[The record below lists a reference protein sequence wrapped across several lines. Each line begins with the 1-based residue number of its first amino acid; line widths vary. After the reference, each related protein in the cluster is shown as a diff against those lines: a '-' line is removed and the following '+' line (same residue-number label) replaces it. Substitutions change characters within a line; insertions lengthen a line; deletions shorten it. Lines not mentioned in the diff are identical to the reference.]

1 MCEDTLCLTMIGKM
15 MELELSAAILGVA
28 LLAGAILL
36 LMVTMLGAKRE
47 APPSDSAAQH
57 STSPVFLFDGQEL
70 IDCNSAARVILGHSN
85 IQGSDWQKL
94 LAFLSTYFTALEG
107 RLGTLAK
114 MGAIAE
120 TGAAE
125 NGKIILLEAE
135 MNAGLTR
142 ICLIDPDVTDGP
154 GVALALSHRALETEV
169 QDLRKAAAAA
179 PLLMWREHSTGEVVW
194 ANDAYVMLAAS
205 TLPQGRELSWPLPR
219 LFERS
224 AVLQSASGQ
233 RQSVAVGGG
242 VGAVQK
248 THWFD
253 LTTMADQDAL
263 LCFATPADAAV
274 AAETSLR
281 EFMQTLSKTFAQL
294 PIGLAIFDKDRKLQM
309 FNPALLELTTLP
321 PDFLSLRPSMMSVLD
336 AMRDRNLLPEPK
348 DYATWRRQ
356 ITEIER
362 AAAAGAYSE
371 NWALPDGQTFRV
383 TGRPH
388 PNGGLALMIEDIS
401 SEMQRSRRYRA
412 DLEVS
417 QSVLDQICDA
427 IAVFSPAGHV
437 IWCNQSYTNMWGHD
451 PSATMGD
458 MTIRTVTD
466 HWKTRAAPTPLWVE
480 IDEYIHTVGIRQ
492 AWSKELRLQ
501 DGRLVMCHVAPVAAG
516 STMVAFRGAAPDGA
530 VPKAAQQVQTA
541 ILRTAS

>member
-1 MCEDTLCLTMIGKM
+1 MVGKM
-15 MELELSAAILGVA
+15 MAIELSATILGLV

-36 LMVTMLGAKRE
+36 LVATLVGTRRDA
-47 APPSDSAAQH
+47 APNDSTAQR
-57 STSPVFLFDGQEL
+57 STGPVFLFDGQEL
-70 IDCNSAARVILGHSN
+70 IDCNSAARVILGQSN
-85 IQGSDWQKL
+85 SGGNDWQKL
-94 LAFLSTYFTALEG
+94 LAFLSPYFTALDD
-107 RLGTLAK
+107 RLGSLAK
-114 MGAIAE
+114 LGAIAE

-169 QDLRKAAAAA
+169 QELRKAAAAA
-179 PLLMWREHSTGEVVW
+179 PMLIWREHSEGEIVW
-194 ANDAYVMLAAS
+194 ANDSYVMLAAS
-205 TLPQGRELSWPLPR
+205 TLPAGRDLSWPLPR

-224 AVLQSASGQ
+224 AVLQSASRQ
-233 RQSVAVGGG
+233 RQSVAIVQAA
-242 VGAVQK
+242 GATPKV
-248 THWFD
+248 HWFD
-253 LTTMADQDAL
+253 LTTTADKGAL
-263 LCFATPADAAV
+263 LCFAAPVDAAV

-321 PDFLSLRPSMMSVLD
+321 PDFLSLKPSMMSVLD

-362 AAAAGAYSE
+362 AAAAGAYLE

-417 QSVLDQICDA
+417 QSVLDQISDA

-437 IWCNQSYTNMWGHD
+437 IWCNHAYTEMWGHD
-451 PSATMGD
+451 PSATLGD

-466 HWKTRAAPTPLWVE
+466 HWKTRAAPTALWVE
-480 IDEYIHTVGIRQ
+480 IDEYIHTVGIRR
-492 AWSKELRLQ
+492 AWSKEVRLQ
-501 DGRLVMCHVAPVAAG
+501 DGRLLMCNIAPVAAG
-516 STMVAFRGAAPDGA
+516 STMVAFRSAGQDGAAAKSPQKL
-530 VPKAAQQVQTA
+530 PTTA
-541 ILRTAS
+541 LRTAS